1 MLNVIVKF
9 TSHWAHKLKSHWHMT
24 IIQPHKSNNGSNFLV
39 SILMMG
45 CVVVALWGIFL
56 YNQLVDIRHEVGSR
70 GNNIQKAEV
79 TNAELKNS
87 FYNITD
93 TDSLKSASNA
103 QTLILDQNPQY
114 VKVAENRQLST
125 N

>member
-1 MLNVIVKF
+1 
-9 TSHWAHKLKSHWHMT
+9 MT

-56 YNQLVDIRHEVGSR
+56 YNQLVDVRHEAKSAR
-70 GNNIQKAEV
+70 NDIQEAEV
-79 TNAELKNS
+79 ANAELKNS
-87 FYNITD
+87 FYSITN

-103 QTLILDQNPQY
+103 QTLILEQNPQY
-114 VKVAENRQLST
+114 VKLAENKQLT
-125 N
+125 INN